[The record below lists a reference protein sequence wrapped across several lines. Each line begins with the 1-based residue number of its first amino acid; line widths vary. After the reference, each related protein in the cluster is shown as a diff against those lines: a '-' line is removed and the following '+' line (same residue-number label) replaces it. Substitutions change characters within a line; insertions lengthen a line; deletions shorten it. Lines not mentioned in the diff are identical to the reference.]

1 MDLESLLDTTVSTA
15 SKFTEKLSDT
25 AAVVTVVT
33 QDELQRFGGTTLF
46 EVLQRVAGTNVAS
59 DFLADTRMIGMRG
72 DVTSPGHI
80 LFLINGRPVREVME
94 GGVSGDLLESFP
106 VNILERIE
114 VVKSPGSVLYGS
126 QAFSGVIDLITK
138 KAVRAESRFS
148 SGEGAAGERS
158 VNEDVMFR
166 KGSFSFVEGGQYHEW
181 PQWNVTSRAIGP
193 SGAIASQSAAIRE
206 GGLGAYAGID
216 FKGLSFMSSYTDQ
229 EAPDFGPAIVAD
241 TRQKRGFANLGY
253 ALHATARW
261 KMTFDLTYTRSAL
274 DAPQYPMIRHHSD
287 ETVLEW
293 TNFVTLSRN
302 DRLTFGTAYNHDA
315 GLETSVGPTPTQIE
329 AQGTR
334 NASSAYAQYEHNL
347 TDEWKLIGGVQANKI
362 GAIAVNAVPRGGVV
376 WTPSGQWTLRL
387 LYGGAF
393 SAPGF
398 DATSLNDPLLKGNPA
413 LLPEKVSTVDAQV
426 SYQNN
431 RIQASLDY
439 FYSRQTDLII
449 LNVAA
454 PASTFINDPRPV
466 NFKGGEG
473 EGKYYL
479 KRDWFLIG
487 SVLYQLNDSG
497 SGGENLSPGAALIAK
512 AGISYQ
518 SEKGVL
524 VSVFDAYQGHSS
536 GYGSTLNPPA
546 SAFHSVSLH
555 ARFDLSKHWMKN
567 DARGMA
573 IFVNADD
580 LLNTPVWLPGLGL
593 PPGTT
598 LPVIRGRTA
607 IIGLEV
613 WQKKQ

>member
-1 MDLESLLDTTVSTA
+1 MD
-15 SKFTEKLSDT
+15 
-25 AAVVTVVT
+25 
-33 QDELQRFGGTTLF
+33 
-46 EVLQRVAGTNVAS
+46 
-59 DFLADTRMIGMRG
+59 
-72 DVTSPGHI
+72 
-80 LFLINGRPVREVME
+80 
-94 GGVSGDLLESFP
+94 
-106 VNILERIE
+106 
-114 VVKSPGSVLYGS
+114 
-126 QAFSGVIDLITK
+126 
-138 KAVRAESRFS
+138 S
-148 SGEGAAGERS
+148 SGQR
-158 VNEDVMFR
+158 
-166 KGSFSFVEGGQYHEW
+166 
-181 PQWNVTSRAIGP
+181 
-193 SGAIASQSAAIRE
+193 
-206 GGLGAYAGID
+206 
-216 FKGLSFMSSYTDQ
+216 
-229 EAPDFGPAIVAD
+229 
-241 TRQKRGFANLGY
+241 
-253 ALHATARW
+253 
-261 KMTFDLTYTRSAL
+261 
-274 DAPQYPMIRHHSD
+274 
-287 ETVLEW
+287 
-293 TNFVTLSRN
+293 
-302 DRLTFGTAYNHDA
+302 
-315 GLETSVGPTPTQIE
+315 
-329 AQGTR
+329 
-334 NASSAYAQYEHNL
+334 
-347 TDEWKLIGGVQANKI
+347 
-362 GAIAVNAVPRGGVV
+362 
-376 WTPSGQWTLRL
+376 TLRL

-454 PASTFINDPRPV
+454 PALTFINDPRPV

-536 GYGSTLNPPA
+536 GYGSMLIAGIRLPFCEPSCPVRLVETLNKKRRA
-546 SAFHSVSLH
+546 WNGDIRH
-555 ARFDLSKHWMKN
+555 
-567 DARGMA
+567 
-573 IFVNADD
+573 ADD

-593 PPGTT
+593 PSGTT

-613 WQKKQ
+613 WQKEQ